1 MSFPNLNGVL
11 VSAGEYI
18 SPYAGTLGGTAVTLF
33 CDDFNDDV
41 PVPSTYNV
49 NISAPNGSLSNTRFG
64 TTNYNAAYP
73 SGTALYEEIA
83 WLFTQMMGSG
93 QTQANQIGMQEAVWH
108 MTASTPGS
116 VSTTSLSNTGSN
128 LTYLQ
133 WITDAASDYSKTVN
147 GFATPDYTHWM
158 ILSDVAI
165 QTTKTV
171 GTGYQGLFAYYTA
184 NGTPPIVTTQTGA
197 VPEPGTVSML
207 TIGLGLML
215 AGLKKRRSGTTAA
228 AEFGPRA

>member
-1 MSFPNLNGVL
+1 ML
-11 VSAGEYI
+11 VSAGEAI

-41 PVPSTYNV
+41 PMPSTFNV
-49 NISAPNGSLSNTRFG
+49 NISAPNGGVSNMRFG

-93 QTQANQIGMQEAVWH
+93 QTQANQIGIQEAVWH

-133 WITDAASDYSKTVN
+133 WITDAASDYRKTVN
-147 GFATPDYTHWM
+147 GFTTPDYTNWM
-158 ILSDVAI
+158 ILSDVNI
-165 QTTKTV
+165 QTPKLRRRARGIRSFSPTTR
-171 GTGYQGLFAYYTA
+171 QTA
-184 NGTPPIVTTQTGA
+184 
-197 VPEPGTVSML
+197 
-207 TIGLGLML
+207 
-215 AGLKKRRSGTTAA
+215 RRQSSPSRLVQYRSPARSA
-228 AEFGPRA
+228 CLLSAWDLCWRA